1 MGNELM
7 TEFIRQIGQALHL
20 AEDATE
26 LLLLKYESELE
37 DSNIQGETLWH
48 KEKQNSHSMQI
59 CIFQLL
65 ETIVY
70 LWK

>member
-7 TEFIRQIGQALHL
+7 TEFIRQIGQALRL

-37 DSNIQGETLWH
+37 DRNIQGGTLRH
-48 KEKQNSHSMQI
+48 KEKT
-59 CIFQLL
+59 
-65 ETIVY
+65 E
-70 LWK
+70 